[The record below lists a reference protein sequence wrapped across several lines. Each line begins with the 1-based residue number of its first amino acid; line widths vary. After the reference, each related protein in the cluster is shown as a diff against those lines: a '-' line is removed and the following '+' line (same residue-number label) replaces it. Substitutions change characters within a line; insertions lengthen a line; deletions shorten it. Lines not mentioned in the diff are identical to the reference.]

1 MRSKR
6 LKQYKKA
13 MQVYQNVYGFRV
25 PFQVLMDGTIIVV
38 AHKHKM
44 SLVDIVPRILSGSS
58 KLLYTSCVVKELEDL
73 ADKVEDKD
81 IQKNIKSAIHF
92 ARKNFEWRKCDHVK
106 ECVSAKECIA
116 SMVGQKNAHKFSVGT
131 QDLELRQ
138 KLRSIPGVP
147 LFYIK
152 NSVCILEPH
161 SHITAQTAEKIEI
174 QKTLPESFENIP
186 KGASE
191 SGIKK
196 AKKKKR
202 SIEPNP
208 LSCKK
213 PKTKPA
219 DNTESRETSTSEKP
233 KKKKRGSRGH
243 GSKHVKELE
252 A

>member
-1 MRSKR
+1 
-6 LKQYKKA
+6 
-13 MQVYQNVYGFRV
+13 
-25 PFQVLMDGTIIVV
+25 
-38 AHKHKM
+38 
-44 SLVDIVPRILSGSS
+44 
-58 KLLYTSCVVKELEDL
+58 
-73 ADKVEDKD
+73 
-81 IQKNIKSAIHF
+81 
-92 ARKNFEWRKCDHVK
+92 
-106 ECVSAKECIA
+106 
-116 SMVGQKNAHKFSVGT
+116 MVGQKNAHKFSVGT

-161 SHITAQTAEKIEI
+161 SHITEQTAEKIEI

-202 SIEPNP
+202 SNEPNP

-219 DNTESRETSTSEKP
+219 DNTEIRETSTSEKP

-252 A
+252 V